1 MVKNVFAATKNDNMQ
16 LFAALALRFHALYLA
31 DVVHACRPQSCDLG
45 VAFDR
50 AGVIRKARALG
61 EFNGMDGTRI

>member
-1 MVKNVFAATKNDNMQ
+1 MQ
-16 LFAALALRFHALYLA
+16 LFEALALRFHALYLA
-31 DVVHACRPQSCDLG
+31 DVVHACMPQSYDLG

-50 AGVIRKARALG
+50 AGVIRKVRALG